1 MVDYKQILRLRA
13 EGVSQ
18 RGIADVLG
26 CSRNTVAAVFA
37 AANAAGV
44 GFGEVADLGADEVR
58 HLLLPEPAKA
68 VSGRVTPDF
77 EHVHRELA
85 RPSVTLLLLWNEYVA
100 GCRAAGGVPYRY
112 SFFNEQ
118 YRRWVASTGASMHV
132 QRSPGESIEVDW
144 AGDAMPVADPLTG
157 ARVDAWLFVAALS
170 FSAYAYVEAFTDMTL
185 GSWIDAHVHAFEAF
199 GGTARLL
206 VPDNLRTGVSRS
218 DRYEPALN
226 PAYARMAEHY
236 GTAIVPAR
244 VRRPRDKPVV
254 EGSVR
259 FVANQVAAVLRD
271 RRFVGLAELNEAIF
285 DEVAEINAR
294 PFQKREDSRR
304 IVFARDEK
312 PLLRPLPPMRFEL
325 ADLRKAKARA
335 RTTTSRWIATSTPCR
350 PQLIGQS
357 LDVRVT
363 SHTIEVFAGAERVA
377 CHTTAHAASA
387 AATPPSPSTCP
398 PGIGTGWSTGAP
410 QRFEQWAATIGP
422 DTVAAIQAILASR
435 KIAEQSYRS
444 CLGVMSLARKP
455 GGMVRL
461 EDSCGR
467 ALAATPSP
475 SYTLIK
481 KLWAAWQPAD
491 PPPAASLGEKG
502 FVRGSRYYVGRGPGM
517 IDVETLSRLKAM
529 RLSGM
534 AEYFENLA
542 AATGQNNTLTG
553 PEMVKMAV
561 DWEYERRR
569 NSKLHRLRRHA
580 ALAQPDAD
588 IADIKAMPGRSVD
601 TELIARLAVGS
612 YLQQAPGRDPAGTDR
627 GREDLRG
634 LRAGQQGLPAV
645 PHRALPAG
653 RGAVRPHHHR
663 RTHRGPETLPRCARQ
678 ASSC

>member
-68 VSGRVTPDF
+68 VSDRVTPDF

-144 AGDAMPVADPLTG
+144 AGDAMSFADPLTG
-157 ARVDAWLFVAALS
+157 ARADAWLFVAALS

-185 GSWIDAHVHAFEAF
+185 GSWIDAHVHAFEAL

-226 PAYARMAEHY
+226 PAYARLAEHY

-244 VRRPRDKPVV
+244 VRKPRDKPVV

-285 DEVAEINAR
+285 DEVAKINAR

-304 IVFARDEK
+304 IVFVRDEK
-312 PLLRPLPPMRFEL
+312 PLLRPLPPVWFEL
-325 ADLRKAKARA
+325 ADLRKAKPGPNYHVQVDRNFYSVPSA
-335 RTTTSRWIATSTPCR
+335 
-350 PQLIGQS
+350 LIGQS

-363 SHTIEVFAGAERVA
+363 SHTIEVFAGTERVA
-377 CHTTAHAASA
+377 CHTRLRGVRGRY
-387 AATPPSPSTCP
+387 STLTEHMP
-398 PGIGTGWSTGAP
+398 AGHRHRLTDWTP

-435 KIAEQSYRS
+435 KIVEQSYRS

-455 GGMVRL
+455 GGMARL

-481 KLWAAWQPAD
+481 KLRAAWQPGD
-491 PPPAASLGEKG
+491 PPPAASLGDKG
-502 FVRGSRYYVGRGPGM
+502 FVRGSRYYDG
-517 IDVETLSRLKAM
+517 
-529 RLSGM
+529 
-534 AEYFENLA
+534 
-542 AATGQNNTLTG
+542 GQ
-553 PEMVKMAV
+553 A
-561 DWEYERRR
+561 
-569 NSKLHRLRRHA
+569 
-580 ALAQPDAD
+580 
-588 IADIKAMPGRSVD
+588 
-601 TELIARLAVGS
+601 
-612 YLQQAPGRDPAGTDR
+612 
-627 GREDLRG
+627 
-634 LRAGQQGLPAV
+634 
-645 PHRALPAG
+645 
-653 RGAVRPHHHR
+653 
-663 RTHRGPETLPRCARQ
+663 
-678 ASSC
+678 

>member
-1 MVDYKQILRLRA
+1 M
-13 EGVSQ
+13 
-18 RGIADVLG
+18 
-26 CSRNTVAAVFA
+26 
-37 AANAAGV
+37 
-44 GFGEVADLGADEVR
+44 
-58 HLLLPEPAKA
+58 
-68 VSGRVTPDF
+68 TPDF

-144 AGDAMPVADPLTG
+144 AGDAMPVVDPLTG

-226 PAYARMAEHY
+226 PAYARLAEHY

-304 IVFARDEK
+304 IVFIRDEK
-312 PLLRPLPPMRFEL
+312 PLLRPLPPVRFEL
-325 ADLRKAKARA
+325 ADLRKAKAGPNYHVQVDRNFYSVPSA
-335 RTTTSRWIATSTPCR
+335 
-350 PQLIGQS
+350 LIGQS

-377 CHTTAHAASA
+377 CHTRLRGVRGRY
-387 AATPPSPSTCP
+387 STVAEHMP
-398 PGIGTGWSTGAP
+398 AGHRHRLVDWTP

-435 KIAEQSYRS
+435 KIVEQSYRS
-444 CLGVMSLARKP
+444 CLGVMSLAKSQAARP
-455 GGMVRL
+455 GWKTAAG
-461 EDSCGR
+461 GR
-467 ALAATPSP
+467 WP
-475 SYTLIK
+475 
-481 KLWAAWQPAD
+481 
-491 PPPAASLGEKG
+491 
-502 FVRGSRYYVGRGPGM
+502 
-517 IDVETLSRLKAM
+517 
-529 RLSGM
+529 
-534 AEYFENLA
+534 
-542 AATGQNNTLTG
+542 
-553 PEMVKMAV
+553 
-561 DWEYERRR
+561 RRR
-569 NSKLHRLRRHA
+569 RR
-580 ALAQPDAD
+580 PT
-588 IADIKAMPGRSVD
+588 R
-601 TELIARLAVGS
+601 
-612 YLQQAPGRDPAGTDR
+612 
-627 GREDLRG
+627 
-634 LRAGQQGLPAV
+634 
-645 PHRALPAG
+645 
-653 RGAVRPHHHR
+653 
-663 RTHRGPETLPRCARQ
+663 
-678 ASSC
+678 

>member
-44 GFGEVADLGADEVR
+44 GFGEVGGLGADEVR

-68 VSGRVTPDF
+68 VSDRVTPDF

-144 AGDAMPVADPLTG
+144 AGDAMSFADPLTG
-157 ARVDAWLFVAALS
+157 ARADAWLFVAALS

-226 PAYARMAEHY
+226 PAYARLAEHY

-244 VRRPRDKPVV
+244 VRKPRDKPVV

-285 DEVAEINAR
+285 DEVANINAR

-304 IVFARDEK
+304 IVFVRDEK
-312 PLLRPLPPMRFEL
+312 PLLRPLPPVRFEL
-325 ADLRKAKARA
+325 ADLRKAKPGPNYHVQVDRNFYSVPSA
-335 RTTTSRWIATSTPCR
+335 
-350 PQLIGQS
+350 LIGQS

-363 SHTIEVFAGAERVA
+363 SHTIEVFAGTERVA
-377 CHTTAHAASA
+377 CHTRLRGVRGRY
-387 AATPPSPSTCP
+387 STLTEHMP
-398 PGIGTGWSTGAP
+398 AGHRHRLADWTP

-435 KIAEQSYRS
+435 KIVEQSYRS

-455 GGMVRL
+455 GGMARL

-481 KLWAAWQPAD
+481 KLWAAWQPGD
-491 PPPAASLGEKG
+491 PPPAASLGDKG
-502 FVRGSRYYVGRGPGM
+502 FVRGSRYYDG
-517 IDVETLSRLKAM
+517 
-529 RLSGM
+529 
-534 AEYFENLA
+534 
-542 AATGQNNTLTG
+542 GQ
-553 PEMVKMAV
+553 A
-561 DWEYERRR
+561 
-569 NSKLHRLRRHA
+569 
-580 ALAQPDAD
+580 
-588 IADIKAMPGRSVD
+588 
-601 TELIARLAVGS
+601 
-612 YLQQAPGRDPAGTDR
+612 
-627 GREDLRG
+627 
-634 LRAGQQGLPAV
+634 
-645 PHRALPAG
+645 
-653 RGAVRPHHHR
+653 
-663 RTHRGPETLPRCARQ
+663 
-678 ASSC
+678 

>member
-68 VSGRVTPDF
+68 VSDRVTPDF

-144 AGDAMPVADPLTG
+144 AGDAMSFADPLTG
-157 ARVDAWLFVAALS
+157 ARADAWLFVAALS

-226 PAYARMAEHY
+226 PAYARLAEHY

-244 VRRPRDKPVV
+244 VRKPRDKPVV

-285 DEVAEINAR
+285 DEVAKINAR

-304 IVFARDEK
+304 IVFVRDEK
-312 PLLRPLPPMRFEL
+312 PLLRPLPPVRFEL
-325 ADLRKAKARA
+325 ADLRKAKPGPNYHVQVDRNFYSVPSA
-335 RTTTSRWIATSTPCR
+335 
-350 PQLIGQS
+350 LIGQS

-363 SHTIEVFAGAERVA
+363 SHTIEVFAGTERVA
-377 CHTTAHAASA
+377 CHTRLRGVRGRY
-387 AATPPSPSTCP
+387 STLTEHMP
-398 PGIGTGWSTGAP
+398 AGHRHRLTDWTP

-435 KIAEQSYRS
+435 KIVEQSYRS

-455 GGMVRL
+455 GGMARL

-481 KLWAAWQPAD
+481 KLWAAWQPSD

-502 FVRGSRYYVGRGPGM
+502 FVRGSRYYDG
-517 IDVETLSRLKAM
+517 
-529 RLSGM
+529 
-534 AEYFENLA
+534 
-542 AATGQNNTLTG
+542 GQ
-553 PEMVKMAV
+553 A
-561 DWEYERRR
+561 
-569 NSKLHRLRRHA
+569 
-580 ALAQPDAD
+580 
-588 IADIKAMPGRSVD
+588 
-601 TELIARLAVGS
+601 
-612 YLQQAPGRDPAGTDR
+612 
-627 GREDLRG
+627 
-634 LRAGQQGLPAV
+634 
-645 PHRALPAG
+645 
-653 RGAVRPHHHR
+653 
-663 RTHRGPETLPRCARQ
+663 
-678 ASSC
+678 